1 MLHPV
6 SWQEAG
12 EDRIWAELRGGYQR
26 ERPGPGAWGPAS
38 QGVQRNSCKP
48 GFPTP
53 SPTYPV
59 AFSVLER
66 LDIFEQSM
74 SSKFSE
80 SQSRVAP

>member
-1 MLHPV
+1 MVHPV

-12 EDRIWAELRGGYQR
+12 KDRSWAELWGGYQR
-26 ERPGPGAWGPAS
+26 ERPGAWGPAS
-38 QGVQRNSCKP
+38 QGVQKNSCKP
-48 GFPTP
+48 GFPAP

-59 AFSVLER
+59 AFSALER

-80 SQSRVAP
+80 GQSRVVP